1 MPGKV
6 IGKVMNYGY
15 PGTVSRSRD
24 AVIDTFPAK
33 VDIEFG
39 APVVLNSDGTVSPFG
54 ASDTAAKF
62 IGFAV
67 RAVKQAY
74 NLDGDAH
81 YAKNEPV
88 DVLTRGT
95 CTVHCAAST
104 PVQQSAVYI
113 QKVAETG
120 VAAVGDITGTASS
133 TAANSVALTNAV
145 WAAGHKDAY
154 GNAEATVLSRHI

>member
-6 IGKVMNYGY
+6 IGKTMNYGY

-33 VDIEFG
+33 ADIEFG

-54 ASDTAAKF
+54 ASGTAAKF

-74 NLDGDAH
+74 DLEGNAH

-88 DVLTRGT
+88 DVLTRGS
-95 CTVHCAAST
+95 CTVHCASGT
-104 PVQQSAVYI
+104 PAQQGAVYI
-113 QKVAETG
+113 QVVAETG
-120 VAAVGDITGTASS
+120 VAAVGDITAVASS

-145 WAAGHKDAY
+145 WATSHKDAY
-154 GNAEATVLSRHI
+154 GNAEATVITRHI